1 MGWLTYNMYTCISF
15 YFHTFELSFMVP
27 LDTFSQRISVINR
40 LTLFNCLRMAIFNKS
55 VSNYATNYLYRADAE
70 SPGGMLACS
79 ASVSNKNAC
88 FYLFTL
94 AERAPFVYFPAGTPF
109 FPPFLF
115 SAQ

>member
-27 LDTFSQRISVINR
+27 LATFSQRISVINR
-40 LTLFNCLRMAIFNKS
+40 LTLFNCLCMAIFNKS

-70 SPGGMLACS
+70 SPGGMLAYS

-94 AERAPFVYFPAGTPF
+94 AERAPSVYFPASTPF

>member
-1 MGWLTYNMYTCISF
+1 MYTCISF

-27 LDTFSQRISVINR
+27 LATFSQRISVINR
-40 LTLFNCLRMAIFNKS
+40 LTLFNCLCMAIFNKS
-55 VSNYATNYLYRADAE
+55 ISNYATNYLYRADAE

-94 AERAPFVYFPAGTPF
+94 AERAPFVYFPASTPF